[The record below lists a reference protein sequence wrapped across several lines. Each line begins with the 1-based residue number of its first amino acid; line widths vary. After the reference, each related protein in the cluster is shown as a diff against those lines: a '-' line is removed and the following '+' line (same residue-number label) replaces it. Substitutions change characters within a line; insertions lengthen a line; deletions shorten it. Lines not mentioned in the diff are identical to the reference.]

1 LRCKNKNFFLNLGT
15 KSIKIKKKS
24 ARFFRNFPGKLQ

>member
-1 LRCKNKNFFLNLGT
+1 LNLGT